1 MVGVVVVA
9 LHNVAEGRYK
19 SVISSCFVLCGIA
32 FQCHFMLPFIAYFI
46 AAY

>member
-9 LHNVAEGRYK
+9 LHNVVDGRCK
-19 SVISSCFVLCGIA
+19 SVIFPCFVLCGIA